1 MRKIDVFT
9 HIIPPKYRERAES
22 ILHALGASSRVD
34 AFAHITPSKD
44 SEDDSVS
51 DLEARFRS
59 MDRLDDY
66 VQVLSLATPP
76 VSDFGAPG
84 VSRELARLAN
94 DDMAGLVRDYPDA
107 FVAFAASLPHTSP
120 DDDLAELEHAVG
132 ELGAAGI
139 QLHSN
144 VRGVPLDEEAFVPVL
159 ERMNEL
165 GKPIWLHPTRSDQ
178 WADYPCEERSKFDIW
193 WSLGWPYETSVAMAR
208 LVFSGRLEQFPALKI
223 ITHHAGAMVAPMS
236 GRLAVP
242 AFGPDA
248 RQTSGEPLDHFRR
261 FYVDTAAFG
270 APHAIGCSLE
280 FFGVKH
286 VLFGTDSPLGG
297 SGTASLSRGEA
308 VIRETMRDIE
318 SLDLPRRDLEL
329 IYHGNA
335 ERVLG
340 LGGA

>member
-9 HIIPPKYRERAES
+9 HIIPPDYRARAES
-22 ILHALGASSRVD
+22 ILRGLGAASRVD
-34 AFAHITPSKD
+34 AFAHITPSQD

-51 DLEARFRS
+51 DLDARFRS
-59 MDRLDDY
+59 LERLDDY
-66 VQVLSLATPP
+66 AQVLSLATPP
-76 VSDFGAPG
+76 VSDFGVPDI
-84 VSRELARLAN
+84 SRELARLAN
-94 DDMAGLVRDYPDA
+94 DGMAALVGDYPDS
-107 FVAFAASLPHTSP
+107 FVAFVASLPHTSP
-120 DDDLAELEHAVG
+120 DDDLAELERAVG

-144 VRGVPLDEEAFVPVL
+144 VGGVPLDDDAFVPIL

-178 WADYPCEERSKFDIW
+178 WSDYPHEERSKYDIW

-208 LVFSGRLEQFPALKI
+208 LVFSGRLEQFPGLRI

-248 RQTSGEPLDHFRR
+248 RQISGKPLDHFRR
-261 FYVDTAAFG
+261 FYADTAAFG
-270 APHAIGCSLE
+270 APHSVRCSLE
-280 FFGVKH
+280 FFGAEH
-286 VLFGTDSPLGG
+286 MLFGTDSPLGG
-297 SGTASLSRGEA
+297 SGTESMSRGEA
-308 VIRETMRDIE
+308 VVRGTMRDIE
-318 SLDLPRRDLEL
+318 SLELPRRDLEL

-335 ERVLG
+335 ERILG

>member
-9 HIIPPKYRERAES
+9 HIIPPNYRERAES
-22 ILHALGASSRVD
+22 ILRGQGVASRVD

-51 DLEARFRS
+51 DLDARFRS
-59 MDRLDDY
+59 MERLDDY

-76 VSDFGAPG
+76 VSDFGAPD
-84 VSRELARLAN
+84 VCCELARLAN
-94 DDMAGLVRDYPDA
+94 DDMAGLVRDYPDS

-120 DDDLAELEHAVG
+120 DDDLAELEHAMG

-144 VRGVPLDEEAFVPVL
+144 VRGVPLDDDVFVPVL

-178 WADYPCEERSKFDIW
+178 WADYPHEERSKFDIW

-208 LVFSGRLEQFPALKI
+208 LVFSGRLEQCAGLKI

-242 AFGPDA
+242 AFGTDA
-248 RQTSGEPLDHFRR
+248 RRISGEPLESFRG
-261 FYVDTAAFG
+261 FYADTAAFG
-270 APHAIGCSLE
+270 APHTVRCSLE
-280 FFGVKH
+280 FFGVEH
-286 VLFGTDSPLGG
+286 MLFGTDSPLGG
-297 SGTASLSRGEA
+297 KGTEGMSRGEA
-308 VIRETMRDIE
+308 VVRETMRDIE
-318 SLDLPRRDLEL
+318 SLDLPLRDLEL

-335 ERVLG
+335 ERILG